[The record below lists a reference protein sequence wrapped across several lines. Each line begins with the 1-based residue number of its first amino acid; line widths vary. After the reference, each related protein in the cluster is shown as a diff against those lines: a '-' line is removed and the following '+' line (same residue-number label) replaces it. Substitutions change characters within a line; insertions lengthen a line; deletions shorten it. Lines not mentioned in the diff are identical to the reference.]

1 MRSPVL
7 TIAIV
12 FVLAVPCGA
21 FAGGKKD
28 TIEIQQ
34 GSFQSS
40 NKSNNTGSGSSA
52 RVVSPTTKAPIGA
65 APDQQSRPS
74 RPLVVDN
81 IDKARRIAANV
92 AKLPVLLPQ

>member
-52 RVVSPTTKAPIGA
+52 RVVSPTTKAPIGGGTG
-65 APDQQSRPS
+65 PTKPT
-74 RPLVVDN
+74 
-81 IDKARRIAANV
+81 
-92 AKLPVLLPQ
+92 LPTTSGGQHR